1 MAVSSFKPAANSPA
15 PDPGSGA
22 IFDVG
27 FNEKL
32 PLGQGVVLGLQNVFG
47 MTGMFVFPGLL
58 GRAFNLGP
66 EQIAYLYG
74 MSFAT
79 CGIITILQSVL
90 LLRLPIVQGPYAGN
104 FAALMAV
111 GHLQD
116 GGLGTA
122 YGSLAVA
129 ALIWC
134 LLTVPIRGFSMVGLF
149 ARYLRA
155 PIISG
160 MIVMLTIIQIANVAL
175 PNWIGLPSSPGYG
188 FVNLGA
194 GAIAVAV
201 LIVVTLWGGPIW
213 RRGAVLFALA
223 VGSAVYA
230 VFRPVS
236 FAAVASAPF
245 LVTPRIFPFGFGVQW
260 DLVAIFLLVLIA
272 AGMGSMAMYQL
283 VADWGGE
290 KLDAAR
296 ASQGV
301 LGVGLGTILV
311 GIVGGF
317 STIVYPDNIGM
328 MRTTR
333 VGSRYAT
340 MAAGIL
346 LIVLGG
352 CVKFDMLLVVVPTP
366 VLSASATLLFG
377 IVFMQGVQMLGRVKW
392 DDRAFMAA
400 GLAILIG
407 LSGLFV
413 LPEALAPMPLWLRLL
428 VQQPVISGGLT
439 VVILYALLGSE
450 KPAAQPAMR

>member
-1 MAVSSFKPAANSPA
+1 MAMASPKPSEPSPA
-15 PDPGSGA
+15 PPVASRP
-22 IFDVG
+22 IFDIG
-27 FNEKL
+27 FHEPL
-32 PLGQGVVLGLQNVFG
+32 PIGQALLLGLQNVFG

-58 GRAFNLGP
+58 GRAFNLAP

-104 FAALMAV
+104 FAALMAI
-111 GHLQD
+111 GHLQS
-116 GGLGTA
+116 GGLGAA

-129 ALIWC
+129 ALIWSA
-134 LLTVPIRGFSMVGLF
+134 LTVPIRGFSVAGLF

-160 MIVMLTIIQIANVAL
+160 LIVMLTIIQIANVAL
-175 PNWIGLPSSPGYG
+175 PNWIGLPTSPGYG
-188 FVNLGA
+188 WINFGA
-194 GAIAVAV
+194 GAVAV
-201 LIVVTLWGGPIW
+201 VVLIAVTLWGATIW

-223 VGSAVYA
+223 IGSAIYA
-230 VFRPVS
+230 LFRPIS
-236 FAAVASAPF
+236 FAQVASAPI
-245 LVTPRIFPFGFGVQW
+245 LVTPRFFPFGFGVQW

-290 KLDAAR
+290 KLDPAR
-296 ASQGV
+296 ASEGV
-301 LGVGLGTILV
+301 LGVGIGTVLV

-328 MRTTR
+328 MRATR

-340 MAAGIL
+340 LAAGIL

-352 CVKFDMLLVVVPTP
+352 CVKFDMLLVLIPTP

-377 IVFMQGVQMLGRVKW
+377 IVFMQGVQMLGRVNW
-392 DDRAFMAA
+392 DDRAFIAA

-413 LPEALAPMPLWLRLL
+413 TPEALAPMPLWLRLL
-428 VQQPVISGGLT
+428 VQQPVIAGGLT
-439 VVILYALLGSE
+439 VVILHALLGE
-450 KPAAQPAMR
+450 DEPARDS

>member
-1 MAVSSFKPAANSPA
+1 VVS
-15 PDPGSGA
+15 
-22 IFDVG
+22 
-27 FNEKL
+27 
-32 PLGQGVVLGLQNVFG
+32 
-47 MTGMFVFPGLL
+47 
-58 GRAFNLGP
+58 AF
-66 EQIAYLYG
+66 
-74 MSFAT
+74 S
-79 CGIITILQSVL
+79 
-90 LLRLPIVQGPYAGN
+90 
-104 FAALMAV
+104 
-111 GHLQD
+111 
-116 GGLGTA
+116 
-122 YGSLAVA
+122 
-129 ALIWC
+129 
-134 LLTVPIRGFSMVGLF
+134 
-149 ARYLRA
+149 
-155 PIISG
+155 
-160 MIVMLTIIQIANVAL
+160 
-175 PNWIGLPSSPGYG
+175 
-188 FVNLGA
+188 
-194 GAIAVAV
+194 
-201 LIVVTLWGGPIW
+201 
-213 RRGAVLFALA
+213 
-223 VGSAVYA
+223 A

-377 IVFMQGVQMLGRVKW
+377 IVFMQGVQMLGRVNW
-392 DDRAFMAA
+392 DDRAFIAA
-400 GLAILIG
+400 GLAILVG

-413 LPEALAPMPLWLRLL
+413 TPEALAPMPLWIRLL

-439 VVILYALLGSE
+439 VVILYALLGSD
-450 KPAAQPAMR
+450 KPAAKEG